1 MRVESRARRQARPRG
16 NAALGCGTLTAG
28 GGGAAYAATGLHRA
42 LAYDPAVPMQLLRKW
57 LISSQ
62 LGSKLQ
68 PLLVGV
74 VEASDSGYWYQI
86 ARFDPD
92 RKKQNR
98 NDKRAGSAD
107 L

>member
-1 MRVESRARRQARPRG
+1 
-16 NAALGCGTLTAG
+16 
-28 GGGAAYAATGLHRA
+28 
-42 LAYDPAVPMQLLRKW
+42 MQLLRKW

-68 PLLVGV
+68 PLRVGV
-74 VEASDSGYWYQI
+74 VEASDSGSWYQI
-86 ARFDPD
+86 ATFDPD
-92 RKKQNR
+92 REKQNR